1 MERLRPSLGTKVGLR
16 MGDDVKDEFDETVI
30 HFVTCGYILKLMAH
44 QPEYFSQHTHIII
57 DEVHERSIEGDTLC
71 MITRNLLY
79 EYPKLRLILM
89 SATMETTLHRKY
101 FADIMLPRQVESIF
115 VGVRC
120 FPLTYHYLEDIL
132 RAAEN
137 KKLPYL
143 YQQRIR
149 GLIETT
155 RSSRGGQEVSI
166 YFHYLKLIKTKPHAC
181 VN

>member
-1 MERLRPSLGTKVGLR
+1 MSQPRRIAASSLMERLRPTLGKKVGLR

-44 QPEYFSQHTHIII
+44 QPGYFSQHTHIII

-101 FADIMLPRQVESIF
+101 FADIMLPRQVESVF

-166 YFHYLKLIKTKPHAC
+166 CF
-181 VN
+181 